1 MTCPCCFYKD
11 IGWESNL
18 TYFQRKRILV
28 ADTVMSDDLLPY
40 NLRKESIS
48 WEPYIIHISSF
59 TDAGELGF
67 HLRKIRET
75 CAISPRVDIILDL
88 TRLQYDWDYGADYD
102 EETDLFLPPSVGIL
116 ALLEVR
122 RFIEAI
128 HISLGE
134 IVDLT
139 AKLPDRAHPVC
150 ALIDESGIV
159 DGIIKTHTSCDGN
172 LLPINSFE
180 GCQDVLVPVTVVGP
194 ETRGQLSGA
203 FYQRFERL
211 AQAGLISDTYRSA
224 IRRVIMEVV
233 ENGEIYGKQ
242 CWVTCFLRQEK
253 RPPRKRTHEK
263 HLGHD
268 FLPWLHTHLF
278 INVFTIGPTLKE
290 ATGYSTEWEAAQA
303 ILRGFSSRP
312 DGGTGIERVMSTV
325 IRSAEGSLSIN
336 SGNYSCI
343 MLPDGLIREH
353 TSAGNDYLPGV
364 HFCMLV
370 PLATVL
376 DMAKVKQLTGAV
388 KQ

>member
-1 MTCPCCFYKD
+1 MTCPYCFYKD
-11 IGWESNL
+11 IAWESNL
-18 TYFQRKRILV
+18 TRFQNKCILG
-28 ADTVMSDDLLPY
+28 ADAMIHDNPLPY

-48 WEPYIIHISSF
+48 SEPYIIRISSF

-67 HLRKIRET
+67 HLRRIRET
-75 CAISPRVDIILDL
+75 CDISPRVDTVLDL
-88 TRLQYDWDYGADYD
+88 NRLQYDWDYGAHYD
-102 EETDLFLPPSVGIL
+102 EETDLFLPPSIGIL
-116 ALLEVR
+116 ALVEVR

-134 IVDLT
+134 KVNLT

-150 ALIDESGIV
+150 ALTEESGIV

-172 LLPINSFE
+172 LLTINSFE

-253 RPPRKRTHEK
+253 RTPRKKIHEK
-263 HLGHD
+263 RLGHD

-278 INVFTIGPTLKE
+278 INVFTIGPTLRE
-290 ATGYSTEWEAAQA
+290 TTGHSTEWEAAQA

-376 DMAKVKQLTGAV
+376 DIAKVKQLTGAV